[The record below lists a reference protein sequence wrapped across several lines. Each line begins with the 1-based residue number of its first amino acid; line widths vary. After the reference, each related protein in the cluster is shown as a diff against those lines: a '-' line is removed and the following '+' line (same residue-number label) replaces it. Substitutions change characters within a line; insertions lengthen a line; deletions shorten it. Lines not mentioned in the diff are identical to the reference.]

1 MVIRNDPF
9 AYPQSGSPAH
19 GVPGKFPLN
28 SSRST
33 QAKDNSVAIR
43 PLVIHGTPVLP
54 RPAAPVGHGM
64 FFF

>member
-1 MVIRNDPF
+1 MVIRNGPF

-19 GVPGKFPLN
+19 GVPGKFPFN

-43 PLVIHGTPVLP
+43 PIVIHGNPVPVSYTHLTLP
-54 RPAAPVGHGM
+54 TIYSV
-64 FFF
+64 